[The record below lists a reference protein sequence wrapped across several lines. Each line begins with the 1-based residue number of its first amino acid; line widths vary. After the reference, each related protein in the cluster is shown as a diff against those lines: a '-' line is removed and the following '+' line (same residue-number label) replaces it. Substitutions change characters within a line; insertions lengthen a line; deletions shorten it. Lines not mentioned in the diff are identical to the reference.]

1 MNRETFEAG
10 GNKTA
15 RGEKLLKVTMENT
28 VMQWVTEN
36 TRQRGD
42 DKPTRFSLTLTKGIH
57 PTKELRRVCPLEK
70 SNHAPM
76 EREADGDV
84 SEEDEAHKEN
94 RRNYGTVNTEHL
106 MRLFEP
112 MDWRKLKRAN
122 VVQDEHGIFMEL
134 YEAAVNIPVYK
145 PKERGRQVWF
155 NARSATAKKIRGQAC
170 ITMKRNGNQ
179 TNKEDFKIARNKSV
193 KIRQEE
199 EKG

>member
-1 MNRETFEAG
+1 M
-10 GNKTA
+10 K
-15 RGEKLLKVTMENT
+15 
-28 VMQWVTEN
+28 WVTEN

-70 SNHAPM
+70 SNHALM

-84 SEEDEAHKEN
+84 SKEDEALKEN
-94 RRNYGTVNTEHL
+94 RRNYSTVNTEHL
-106 MRLFEP
+106 MRLFET

-122 VVQDEHGIFMEL
+122 EVQDDHGIFMEL